1 MAGNES
7 LLELRPGAQ
16 RNPIG
21 PGGLGVAVEIVAG
34 GGGGGDASAANQVL
48 ALTALD
54 SIYDALQLVGTEAT
68 SADILAA
75 VNSLAGGSTL
85 GDLATALAPL
95 ATEATQ
101 ADVLAALQAQGVD
114 IASVQANVALLVPD
128 LDAVRVAVESTDAKT
143 PALGQALDTGSVP
156 VVLTA
161 AQLAT
166 LTPLST
172 VAISGSVAVTG
183 PLTDAQLRAT
193 RVPVDGSGVT
203 QPISGTVGADLR
215 VANAAVTA
223 ANPVHVLAGSIN
235 WTAVGAIASAQNA
248 TIKASAGRLH
258 SLRVEHASTGTQY
271 LQLHDAAS
279 TGTIAAGTIRG
290 LGYEL
295 VGSGDEL
302 VIEFDPPLSFTTGIS
317 WALST
322 TKNTYTAAAGKA
334 AFVEARWE

>member
-21 PGGLGVAVEIVAG
+21 PGGLGVAVEIVAGG

-143 PALGQALDTGSVP
+143 PVLGQALAAGSVP

-161 AQLAT
+161 AQIAT
-166 LTPLST
+166 LTPL
-172 VAISGSVAVTG
+172 ASVAVTG

-223 ANPVHVLAGSIN
+223 ANPAHVLAGSIN

-248 TIKASAGRLH
+248 AIKASAGRLH

-279 TGTIAAGTIRG
+279 TGAIAAGTIRG

-302 VIEFDPPLSFTTGIS
+302 VIEFDPPLSFMTGIS